1 MLDLKPDVSLLESEL
16 IASYKLHNYNTYDI
30 AENLF
35 SGSALAPPPYVGTY
49 VRSDNPSANLGGVG
63 SYIDI
68 EFYDNVRLW
77 ELALTD
83 LADYGNP
90 MNVYF
95 NDNGVK
101 GELVATT
108 KTPTT
113 TWQNIVEL
121 KKGRYRIELT
131 SGRLVGEWYLEFKIS
146 NKTLI
151 LHENQYK
158 KWNEKVDNP
167 YIDVSNHVTLS
178 YDASSGSLPSAFGWT
193 ALWYTGS
200 NQTIANS
207 SISNGILTIKDT
219 STTNN
224 SGWQSPNVID
234 NTLINVIDFECKFE
248 TTGTFI
254 SIHAV
259 NFYGNVS
266 MTADGKLTM
275 SNPPISYEGF
285 SSNDFVK
292 VRVVVYK
299 EEKFILYGN
308 GVYLGEMKPTLASN
322 NGKHISVMAGNVAP
336 TNQTI
341 HLKHLKVSK
350 LSEEEYLNY
359 IDEYNINGNIW
370 TIEDNIQS
378 DGMDLLT
385 PLLDRRV
392 ETLEPLKMSSKSD
405 ILPVGSDGKV
415 FSRIV
420 DFSKY
425 LDIRSMKVEV
435 K

>member
-77 ELALTD
+77 EIALTD
-83 LADYGNP
+83 LEGYSNP

-146 NKTLI
+146 NKNLI
-151 LHENQYK
+151 LHDGEYKKFINKKTPTNLALNKPSFSSGEFAIAYAPSKAFDGSIDTFWYGKSVGGNQYVG
-158 KWNEKVDNP
+158 VDLEDSFNIREVVL
-167 YIDVSNHVTLS
+167 YQDISFRCGNFRIEYSDDN
-178 YDASSGSLPSAFGWT
+178 SLWAT
-193 ALWYTGS
+193 AYTG
-200 NQTIANS
+200 T
-207 SISNGILTIKDT
+207 LL
-219 STTNN
+219 
-224 SGWQSPNVID
+224 
-234 NTLINVIDFECKFE
+234 NTLDAQAFSFNMGSHRYWRLYVVTNTSGGACGIAEME
-248 TTGTFI
+248 
-254 SIHAV
+254 
-259 NFYGNVS
+259 
-266 MTADGKLTM
+266 L
-275 SNPPISYEGF
+275 YE
-285 SSNDFVK
+285 SL
-292 VRVVVYK
+292 VVENY
-299 EEKFILYGN
+299 
-308 GVYLGEMKPTLASN
+308 TWR
-322 NGKHISVMAGNVAP
+322 
-336 TNQTI
+336 
-341 HLKHLKVSK
+341 KVSSD
-350 LSEEEYLNY
+350 LPTSEQFL
-359 IDEYNINGNIW
+359 
-370 TIEDNIQS
+370 T
-378 DGMDLLT
+378 DGMDELT
-385 PLLDRRV
+385 PLLDRKV
-392 ETLEPLKMSSKSD
+392 ETLNPMPMTSKSD